1 VGLGGY
7 EKYFPSFSFKYFLT
21 GTKYYT
27 REDANSDKNSL
38 FNFLDAMAT
47 FSNMTWGEIKRC
59 KNFHAHSVS
68 EFIPELQNLALP
80 LFQFKL
86 PNHGEGRFV
95 GYFDEDSVFCV
106 LIYDRNHKIYAR
118 K

>member
-1 VGLGGY
+1 MGLGGY
-7 EKYFPSFSFKYFLT
+7 EKCFPVFSFKHFVKDT
-21 GTKYYT
+21 EYYT
-27 REDANSDKNSL
+27 CEDANSDKHGL
-38 FNFLDAMAT
+38 LNFLNAVSD
-47 FSNMTWGEIKRC
+47 FSNKTWGEIKRISG
-59 KNFHAHSVS
+59 FHAHIVTK
-68 EFIPELQNLALP
+68 FVPELDQFEFS

-95 GYFDEDSVFCV
+95 GYFDENSVFCV